1 MTDIRFYH
9 LLHKKLEQALPEL
22 VAKAIER
29 GHRVLVRAGSDE
41 RIAALDG
48 ALWTAI
54 PESFI
59 PHSAVRDAYTA
70 DQPVF
75 LTTAGDNP
83 NGADVLMLTDGA
95 NAGALDGFAM
105 CCEVFDG
112 TDEDAV
118 LAARARWK
126 TYKDAGHDL
135 TYYQQNDRGGWEKK
149 A

>member
-22 VAKAIER
+22 VGKAVER
-29 GHRVLVRAGSDE
+29 GHKVLVRAGSRE
-41 RIAALDG
+41 RVEVLDS

-54 PESFI
+54 PDSFI
-59 PHSAVRDAYTA
+59 PHSAVRDGYAA
-70 DQPVF
+70 EQPVF
-75 LTTAGDNP
+75 LTTEHDNP
-83 NGADVLMLTDGA
+83 NAADVLMLTDGA
-95 NAGALDGFAM
+95 QAVALDGFTM

-112 TDEDAV
+112 NDEEAV

-135 TYYQQNDRGGWEKK
+135 TYYQQTERGGWEKK

>member
-22 VAKAIER
+22 VGKAVER
-29 GHRVLVRAGSDE
+29 GHKVLVRAGSRE
-41 RIAALDG
+41 RVEVLDT

-54 PESFI
+54 PDSFI
-59 PHSAVRDAYTA
+59 PHSAVRDGYAA
-70 DQPVF
+70 EQPVF
-75 LTTAGDNP
+75 LTTEHDNP
-83 NGADVLMLTDGA
+83 NAADVLMLTDGA
-95 NAGALDGFAM
+95 SAPELDGFTM

-112 TDEDAV
+112 NDEEAV

-135 TYYQQNDRGGWEKK
+135 TYYQQNERGGWEKK

>member
-9 LLHKKLEQALPEL
+9 LLHKRLELALPEL
-22 VAKAIER
+22 VAKALER
-29 GHRVLVRAGSDE
+29 GHRVLVRAGSVE
-41 RIAALDG
+41 RIEVLDS

-59 PHSAVRDAYTA
+59 PHSAVRDGYAA
-70 DQPVF
+70 EQPVF
-75 LTTAGDNP
+75 LTTEHDNP
-83 NGADVLMLTDGA
+83 NSADVLMLTDGA
-95 NAGALDGFAM
+95 TASTLDGFAM

-112 TDEDAV
+112 NDEEAV

-126 TYKDAGHDL
+126 IYKDAGHEL
-135 TYYQQNDRGGWEKK
+135 TYYQQNEAGRWDKK